1 MRTTETTV
9 KSMGHARSRG
19 VTILPLLL
27 VAVAAAAYGGASLLG
42 AMPRARIDVDGRV
55 YAVRLAATAE
65 HRAAGF
71 QHVAPGDMDEV
82 AIYFAY
88 GRPVRP
94 TYHMRNVARPLRLAW
109 IRPDGHVLAVIRM
122 APGSGGHRPDAPVS
136 AVLEFT
142 AGHPLVERVRPGARI
157 ELLRPPRDPAAAG
170 PGRPPPASGT
180 WLARAGGG

>member
-1 MRTTETTV
+1 MTCV
-9 KSMGHARSRG
+9 RSG
-19 VTILPLLL
+19 PATILLTLLSA
-27 VAVAAAAYGGASLLG
+27 VAVAAHAGGSKLG
-42 AMPRARIDVDGRV
+42 DMPRARIDVDGRV

-71 QHVAPGDMDEV
+71 QHVAPGDMDGV

-109 IRPDGHVLAVIRM
+109 IRPDGRVLAVIRM
-122 APGSGGHRPDAPVS
+122 APGSGGHRPGAPVS

-142 AGHPLVERVRPGARI
+142 AGHPLAERVRPGARI
-157 ELLRPPRDPAAAG
+157 ELRPPRDPAAAG